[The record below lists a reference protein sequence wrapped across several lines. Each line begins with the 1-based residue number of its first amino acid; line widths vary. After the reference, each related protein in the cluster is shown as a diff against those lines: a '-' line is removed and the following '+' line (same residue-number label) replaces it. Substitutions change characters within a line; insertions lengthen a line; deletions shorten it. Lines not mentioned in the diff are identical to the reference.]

1 MRLRFAL
8 IALAAAYFFIGATSL
23 SIIGLVPEMS
33 ADLGV
38 TPASIASLVTIFAL
52 VYAVAAPGLQ
62 AALGG
67 FSRAKLVSAGLVLV
81 ALSCFGSAMAGDYA
95 TVAASR
101 ATMALGAALAGPT
114 ASAAAASMVP
124 PERRAQALAT
134 VFAGLTLSTVFGVPL
149 ASFLGQ
155 TFGWRSAWVAIGLAA
170 LLVAPLVL
178 LAMDR
183 TNRGTKA
190 SVAALIAV
198 MRDRALALTIA
209 TTALQICAQF
219 ITYALLTIWL
229 LDHLGTPA
237 SLVPV
242 ALLVFG
248 IGGVVG
254 NALATPIER
263 RLGPETTVRL
273 CLIVLALALLGLWFS
288 TPWPALI
295 LVLAFLWS
303 ASGLMIMAP
312 LQSRLVR
319 LAPEAVNL
327 SMAMNA
333 SAIYVGMSAGAALSG
348 VFFTQF
354 GLANLPLI
362 SVIAAVLALLVFQ
375 ASLVR

>member
-67 FSRAKLVSAGLVLV
+67 FSRAKLVSAGPVLV

-101 ATMALGAALAGPT
+101 VTMALGAALAGPT

>member
-101 ATMALGAALAGPT
+101 ATMALGAAVAGPT

-190 SVAALIAV
+190 SVSALIAV

-229 LDHLGTPA
+229 LDHLGTPV

>member
-101 ATMALGAALAGPT
+101 VTMALGAALAGPT

-134 VFAGLTLSTVFGVPL
+134 VFAGLTLSTGFRVPL

-229 LDHLGTPA
+229 LDHLGTPV

>member
-190 SVAALIAV
+190 SVSALIAV

>member
-229 LDHLGTPA
+229 LDHLGPPA

>member
-101 ATMALGAALAGPT
+101 VTMALGAALAGPT

>member
-101 ATMALGAALAGPT
+101 ATMALGAAVAGPT

-229 LDHLGTPA
+229 LDHLGTPV

>member
-38 TPASIASLVTIFAL
+38 TPASIASLVTIFTL

-101 ATMALGAALAGPT
+101 VTMALGAALAGPT

-229 LDHLGTPA
+229 LDHLGTPV

>member
-101 ATMALGAALAGPT
+101 VTMALGAALAGPT

-229 LDHLGTPA
+229 LDHLGPPA

>member
-101 ATMALGAALAGPT
+101 VTMALGAALAGPT

-190 SVAALIAV
+190 SVSALIAV

-229 LDHLGTPA
+229 LDHLGTPV

>member
-229 LDHLGTPA
+229 LDHLGTPV

>member
-1 MRLRFAL
+1 M
-8 IALAAAYFFIGATSL
+8 
-23 SIIGLVPEMS
+23 
-33 ADLGV
+33 
-38 TPASIASLVTIFAL
+38 
-52 VYAVAAPGLQ
+52 
-62 AALGG
+62 
-67 FSRAKLVSAGLVLV
+67 
-81 ALSCFGSAMAGDYA
+81 
-95 TVAASR
+95 
-101 ATMALGAALAGPT
+101 
-114 ASAAAASMVP
+114 
-124 PERRAQALAT
+124 
-134 VFAGLTLSTVFGVPL
+134 
-149 ASFLGQ
+149 
-155 TFGWRSAWVAIGLAA
+155 AIGLAA

-229 LDHLGTPA
+229 LDHLGTPV

>member
-101 ATMALGAALAGPT
+101 VTMALGAALAGPT

-155 TFGWRSAWVAIGLAA
+155 TFGWRSAWVAVGLAA

-198 MRDRALALTIA
+198 MRDRALAMTIA

-229 LDHLGTPA
+229 LDHLGTPV

>member
-198 MRDRALALTIA
+198 MRDRALAMTIA

-229 LDHLGTPA
+229 LDHLGTPV